1 MIAIYAPTETD
12 FSSNGLGLLLPLEC
26 TVRERANGMYE
37 LTLVHPITPDLR
49 WTQIQNGCYIKAEVP
64 MRESPLYEA
73 DAYTGE
79 ESTTVQV
86 TRKLYT
92 VNVKTRLRLR
102 AQPNTSSVILGRYPG
117 GTQVVRLED
126 VGGGW
131 YKVAIRDGGAVGY
144 MYASYL
150 RYEKDITDTITEVR
164 PVTREGVTVLPAREQ
179 LFRINNV
186 ETDTEKR
193 TVTATALHV
202 FYELRGNPVASA
214 YSPAS
219 TNANTV
225 AREVFARA
233 LMENPFELHSHL
245 SGSVTGEYGFKG
257 LTECLLDPDV
267 GILAQ
272 TGGVIVRDNYD
283 IFLLPAVERDMG
295 ITIRRGKN
303 LLGVTVLT
311 DNTDAVM
318 RIIPVGKTS
327 DGEYLFLDGQIYVD
341 SPRIEQFP
349 TIYAKRIDYD
359 VRVGDGEG
367 EFPTVDAA
375 RAELR
380 RLAALEFDNG
390 IDLPAYGM
398 EVDFVTLERSGHGA
412 NYASLQAVHMHDTV
426 TVIDELIG
434 LRARLRVT
442 GYDWDV
448 LAKRYTSVIV
458 GELSS
463 LEQTTYGYTLADGSV
478 SGTKIIGGTVDGSAL
493 KSATIQYAKIS
504 VATIEKLAADAI
516 MAIRAHI
523 NELVAGTVTT
533 DQLYADLA
541 RIAIAQITTA
551 NITEANIDWAAIK
564 TLTAEIAKI
573 SKASLKDADIEW
585 ADIENLNAAVARVAD
600 ARIKNAS
607 ITTAQISDLRAEIA
621 KVITLSAQDGKFD
634 FASIRD
640 LLAKA
645 MILEQGVAGSVYI
658 KNLVATQASFVG
670 ATLGNLVLKGED
682 GKYYSVTVQS
692 DGTIHTQQTTVT
704 DTEISAGQTSDGR
717 QIVATDANIANLNA
731 STIKAESAIIAD
743 IYVGA
748 LTAGKIS
755 ASEALIAS
763 ATVPELYV
771 TSIQAIGDSLDLSA
785 NKSIRLL
792 LGSRNANHRGETP
805 PTDANVND
813 LWTRPSTGYIYQRV
827 AESEELPIFVVETE
841 KGDLYYRYDDG
852 ITVYDLRMDA
862 SGDLY
867 IDDKAPFAVSVNG
880 AETMYWVRVK
890 DSDIARVE
898 LLLTEDSI
906 VATVRGSAAYQ
917 QDMERVDAAQGSAD
931 KAYGEAAKAQQDV
944 LAAMNE
950 IAAKAQEIIELETK
964 ITQLA
969 SEIELRVRQDDL
981 STYLKLLIEGVQ
993 IGRNDSEYNVLIA
1006 NTGMFIRQFS
1016 DVIASFAKRQLTASA
1031 VRIAN
1036 PADTGL
1042 RCVLRTAADG
1052 GMMMVSEEA
1061 IW

>member
-1 MIAIYAPTETD
+1 MGLTYNRSQRTLSLKGVITRNDGSQITITDADVVMYTSNADLGYEGLPLGATGAAAYTLQLDNVGRKYTPSMFDNAEVHMWIGILTDGEFVYSDFGVWYVESCSAPEQSVYITLYGSDALASKFTAVYNDAGAYPTTIGSLLTAVCTAAGIRLKSNSFPNAAVSISKKPAWFDETTLRDIVGYCAICAGGFARIAMDGLLEIVSYADGATYSVGSDLYKTFSLEGGGTFKFNAIEAKLSEDAEEYSRYAIDASVADNPTNTIQIDYNPLLTDAIIQSLVTELNGVEMDSGVLEWVGDPVVRCGDYFETETLD
-12 FSSNGLGLLLPLEC
+12 GTVVKIMATMVSFTFNGGLTSGVECSLPSTNTVNSSSYSSAGSLYDSNGNI
-26 TVRERANGMYE
+26 R
-37 LTLVHPITPDLR
+37 
-49 WTQIQNGCYIKAEVP
+49 
-64 MRESPLYEA
+64 
-73 DAYTGE
+73 
-79 ESTTVQV
+79 V
-86 TRKLYT
+86 TRISGLDGKIISATAGHFEKLT
-92 VNVKTRLRLR
+92 AGEVAADRLTAALIETLNLR
-102 AQPNTSSVILGRYPG
+102 ADVIDTGSIETDAL
-117 GTQVVRLED
+117 TAFAA
-126 VGGGW
+126 
-131 YKVAIRDGGAVGY
+131 KVIQ
-144 MYASYL
+144 ASIDKL
-150 RYEKDITDTITEVR
+150 DAGTIT
-164 PVTREGVTVLPAREQ
+164 A
-179 LFRINNV
+179 
-186 ETDTEKR
+186 
-193 TVTATALHV
+193 
-202 FYELRGNPVASA
+202 
-214 YSPAS
+214 
-219 TNANTV
+219 
-225 AREVFARA
+225 
-233 LMENPFELHSHL
+233 
-245 SGSVTGEYGFKG
+245 
-257 LTECLLDPDV
+257 
-267 GILAQ
+267 
-272 TGGVIVRDNYD
+272 
-283 IFLLPAVERDMG
+283 
-295 ITIRRGKN
+295 
-303 LLGVTVLT
+303 
-311 DNTDAVM
+311 
-318 RIIPVGKTS
+318 
-327 DGEYLFLDGQIYVD
+327 
-341 SPRIEQFP
+341 
-349 TIYAKRIDYD
+349 
-359 VRVGDGEG
+359 
-367 EFPTVDAA
+367 
-375 RAELR
+375 
-380 RLAALEFDNG
+380 
-390 IDLPAYGM
+390 
-398 EVDFVTLERSGHGA
+398 
-412 NYASLQAVHMHDTV
+412 
-426 TVIDELIG
+426 
-434 LRARLRVT
+434 
-442 GYDWDV
+442 DV
-448 LAKRYTSVIV
+448 LY
-458 GELSS
+458 
-463 LEQTTYGYTLADGSV
+463 
-478 SGTKIIGGTVDGSAL
+478 SAL
-493 KSATIQYAKIS
+493 AT
-504 VATIEKLAADAI
+504 
-516 MAIRAHI
+516 
-523 NELVAGTVTT
+523 
-533 DQLYADLA
+533 
-541 RIAIAQITTA
+541 IAIAQITTA
-551 NITEANIDWAAIK
+551 NITNANINWAAIK
-564 TLTAEIAKI
+564 TLTAEIATI
-573 SKASLKDADIEW
+573 AKASLKDADIEW
-585 ADIENLNAAVARVAD
+585 ADIENLNAAIASVAD

-645 MILEQGVAGSVYI
+645 MILEQGVAGSIYI

-692 DGTIHTQQTTVT
+692 DGTIYTQQTTVT
-704 DTEISAGQTSDGR
+704 NTEISAGQTSDGR

-792 LGSRNANHRGETP
+792 LGSRNANHRSETP

-813 LWTRPSTGYIYQRV
+813 LWVRPSTGYTYQRV
-827 AESEELPIFVVETE
+827 AESEELPIFVVETAT
-841 KGDLYYRYDDG
+841 GDLYYRYDDG

-867 IDDKAPFAVSVNG
+867 IDEKAPFAVSVNG
-880 AETMYWVRVK
+880 SETMYWVRVK

-931 KAYGEAAKAQQDV
+931 KAYGEAAKAQQDA
-944 LAAMNE
+944 LAAMND

-1016 DVIASFAKRQLTASA
+1016 DVIASFAKRQLTSPA

-1036 PADTGL
+1036 PADAGL

>member
-1 MIAIYAPTETD
+1 MSDIYVFADTNERLDTAGLCGALMPVECSVELGAVAPT
-12 FSSNGLGLLLPLEC
+12 LE
-26 TVRERANGMYE
+26 M
-37 LTLVHPITPDLR
+37 VHPRDKYGKWQYLSEGNVLSVPIPVR
-49 WTQIQNGCYIKAEVP
+49 SAPEIQNGTTVMVYEVYTISSGATPKQRTLYAKRDKDTVMCRMDVGMRVNVLDKKGDRWKIRTDKTGTGYIDPAAVEYSETVDMTADDGVLPSWSIRPQFFDIVDVRAGNEDVTVTAKHIFYRLLKNNTSYTNVSAVSLAAAAQGLFNNCEVP
-64 MRESPLYEA
+64 HDFEIQTDIGDTKTGVEWLDVNPVKALFDKETGAAVRWGAETIFDNWNVYLLRQAGRDRGVRIEYGKNLIDAEWNVNTENTYTRIKPRGEKADGSPLY
-73 DAYTGE
+73 
-79 ESTTVQV
+79 
-86 TRKLYT
+86 L
-92 VNVKTRLRLR
+92 
-102 AQPNTSSVILGRYPG
+102 P
-117 GTQVVRLED
+117 
-126 VGGGW
+126 
-131 YKVAIRDGGAVGY
+131 
-144 MYASYL
+144 
-150 RYEKDITDTITEVR
+150 EK
-164 PVTREGVTVLPAREQ
+164 
-179 LFRINNV
+179 
-186 ETDTEKR
+186 
-193 TVTATALHV
+193 
-202 FYELRGNPVASA
+202 
-214 YSPAS
+214 
-219 TNANTV
+219 
-225 AREVFARA
+225 
-233 LMENPFELHSHL
+233 
-245 SGSVTGEYGFKG
+245 
-257 LTECLLDPDV
+257 
-267 GILAQ
+267 
-272 TGGVIVRDNYD
+272 
-283 IFLLPAVERDMG
+283 
-295 ITIRRGKN
+295 
-303 LLGVTVLT
+303 
-311 DNTDAVM
+311 
-318 RIIPVGKTS
+318 
-327 DGEYLFLDGQIYVD
+327 YVD
-341 SPRIEQFP
+341 SPRIDQYREP
-349 TIYAKRIDYD
+349 MIYPLKCSDCKVSEDTPENVVFERM
-359 VRVGDGEG
+359 RSQ
-367 EFPTVDAA
+367 A
-375 RAELR
+375 RAMLDSGCDLPSFSIR
-380 RLAALEFDNG
+380 TDVYQPVSAGANASEFDAEMMYPY
-390 IDLPAYGM
+390 DL
-398 EVDFVTLERSGHGA
+398 
-412 NYASLQAVHMHDTV
+412 V
-426 TVIDELIG
+426 TVEHPDFGDAFKRKIHGGAWDPILDRWAEIEIG
-434 LRARLRVT
+434 DASDAILTHIASWQLPNDISGT
-442 GYDWDV
+442 K
-448 LAKRYTSVIV
+448 LM
-458 GELSS
+458 LN
-463 LEQTTYGYTLADGSV
+463 SV
-478 SGTKIIGGTVDGSAL
+478 SGDKLQNASIA
-493 KSATIQYAKIS
+493 YAKIS

-516 MAIRAHI
+516 TAIRAHV

-564 TLTAEIAKI
+564 TLTAEIATI
-573 SKASLKDADIEW
+573 AKASLKDADIEW
-585 ADIENLNAAVARVAD
+585 ADIENLNAAVANVAD
-600 ARIKNAS
+600 ARIKDAR

-645 MILEQGVAGSVYI
+645 MILEEGVAGSVYI

-792 LGSRNANHRGETP
+792 LGSRNANHRSETP
-805 PTDANVND
+805 PVDANVND
-813 LWTRPSTGYIYQRV
+813 LWVQPSTGYTYQRV

-841 KGDLYYRYDDG
+841 KGDLFYRYDDG

-867 IDDKAPFAVSVNG
+867 IDAKAPFAVSVNG
-880 AETMYWVRVK
+880 SETMYWVRVK

-931 KAYGEAAKAQQDV
+931 KAYGEAAKAQQDA

-1016 DVIASFAKRQLTASA
+1016 DVIASFAKRQLTSPA

-1036 PADTGL
+1036 PADAGL